1 MAESSNNPL
10 EILENMVTPEQYTI
24 FINKYNQITFDF
36 SDVPV
41 VSTASTT
48 NNGMEE
54 ADGGSIKFRKH
65 RKHRKFRRTMKRNGK
80 KSRKSRK

>member
-1 MAESSNNPL
+1 ME
-10 EILENMVTPEQYTI
+10 M
-24 FINKYNQITFDF
+24 K
-36 SDVPV
+36 PV

-48 NNGMEE
+48 NNGMEDV
-54 ADGGSIKFRKH
+54 DGGSIKFRKH